1 MGYEW
6 GARQEWLVANGLGGY
21 ASSTAVGANTRA
33 YHGLLVAAL
42 EPPTDRRLLLASV
55 DEEINGI
62 SLANHQY
69 PGAIHP
75 QGFKHLQQFS
85 LDPLPRFRY
94 HAGEVEIEKTVFMI
108 HGENTTIVRY
118 RTNGEGRIRIAP
130 LVHSRSFHS
139 AAGLPAIRQE
149 AESGGTLLRAGCRLT
164 LLSDRARYFTQEAVY
179 YNFEYEAERTRGLA
193 WKEDLFCPGYFELD
207 LSGETS
213 FSIAASTWRS
223 EMPSVDEFLAAE
235 LSRAESLRA
244 PLQKFAA
251 AADSFL
257 VRRGQGKSI
266 IAGYHW
272 FDDWGRDAMI
282 SLPGLLLTTGRLAD
296 AKAVLETFASAMKE
310 GVLPNDLGARSY
322 NTADASLWFLHAA
335 SSYYSSSGDAR
346 TIRSLWPALMGVVR
360 RYASASQ
367 GSDFGMAED
376 GLIVCAPA
384 LTWMDA
390 RVDGRPVTPRAG
402 KCCEINALWYSG
414 LLKLEE
420 LAGAVGASWDCE
432 TDFADL
438 AAGVKK
444 GYQRFWNSE
453 TGCLFDHLD
462 PEDAS
467 IRPNQIISVLVPDL
481 LPLTMRRSIFE
492 VVTRE
497 LLTPFGLRTLT
508 PRDPRYQGRYE
519 GGPHQRDSAYHQGTV
534 WPWLMGPYIDA
545 FFSLNGRSSESRAR
559 AKEILRPLAEMETGG
574 LKTVPEVFD
583 GDRPQMAGGCISQA
597 WSVAELLRAWQETE
611 KEGIAR
617 RNIDQ
622 GKYNPLLLG

>member
-1 MGYEW
+1 MNACGPAGGMSYEW
-6 GARQEWLVANGLGGY
+6 GAEKEWLVANGLGGY

-42 EPPTDRRLLLASV
+42 EPPTDRKLLLASL

-69 PGAIHP
+69 PGVIHP
-75 QGFKHLQQFS
+75 QGFEHMLQFS

-108 HGENTTIVRY
+108 HGENTTIISY
-118 RTNGEGRIRIAP
+118 KSKGEGRIRIAP
-130 LVHSRSFHS
+130 LVHCRSFH
-139 AAGLPAIRQE
+139 AASGLPAFRQE
-149 AESGGTLLRAGCRLT
+149 AENRAALLRSGCRLS
-164 LLSDRARYFTQEAVY
+164 LLSDRAGYFPREAIY
-179 YNFEYEAERTRGLA
+179 YNFEYEAERRRGLA

-207 LSGETS
+207 LSGKES
-213 FSIAASTWRS
+213 FAIAASTWRNAI
-223 EMPSVDEFLAAE
+223 PSVDEELAAE
-235 LSRAESLRA
+235 LSRIDSHRA
-244 PLQKFAA
+244 PLQKFTA

-282 SLPGLLLTTGRLAD
+282 SLTGLLLTTGRLAD
-296 AKAVLETFASAMKE
+296 AKAVLETFASAMKD

-322 NTADASLWFLHAA
+322 NTADASLWFVHAA
-335 SSYYSSSGDAR
+335 SSYYSYSGDAR
-346 TIRSLWPALMGVVR
+346 TIRSLWPALMEVVR
-360 RYASASQ
+360 RYTSQ
-367 GSDFGMAED
+367 GQDFGMAED
-376 GLIVCAPA
+376 GLIVCGPA
-384 LTWMDA
+384 LSWMDA
-390 RVDGRPVTPRAG
+390 CVGGRPVTPRAG

-414 LLKLEE
+414 LLKLEK
-420 LAGAVGASWDCE
+420 LAKAVGAPSECEPDCS
-432 TDFADL
+432 DL
-438 AAGVKK
+438 AARVKK

-453 TGCLFDHLD
+453 TGCLFDLLD

-467 IRPNQIISVLVPDL
+467 IRPNQIFAAAIPDL
-481 LPLTMRRSIFE
+481 LPLTMRRSIFD

-497 LLTPFGLRTLT
+497 LLTPFGPRTLS

-519 GGPHQRDSAYHQGTV
+519 GDPSQRDAAYHQGTV

-545 FFSLNGRSSESRAR
+545 FLSLNGRSSESRAR
-559 AKEILRPLAEMETGG
+559 AKEILQPLTEMETDG

-583 GDRPQMAGGCISQA
+583 GERPQRPGGCISQA

-611 KEGIAR
+611 
-617 RNIDQ
+617 DMM
-622 GKYNPLLLG
+622 